1 MIVNTHYESLLFLP
15 PRKPLADLTWAEI
28 EEISARGLASSY
40 FQVGDVKDNC
50 KIVAIDADTP
60 LNSSHQAI
68 QNGSITFIEQSSGDS
83 EWLYNIYCII
93 SWNRSGP
100 GYIHQYL

>member
-68 QNGSITFIEQSSGDS
+68 QNGSITFIVS
-83 EWLYNIYCII
+83 IFI
-93 SWNRSGP
+93 
-100 GYIHQYL
+100 